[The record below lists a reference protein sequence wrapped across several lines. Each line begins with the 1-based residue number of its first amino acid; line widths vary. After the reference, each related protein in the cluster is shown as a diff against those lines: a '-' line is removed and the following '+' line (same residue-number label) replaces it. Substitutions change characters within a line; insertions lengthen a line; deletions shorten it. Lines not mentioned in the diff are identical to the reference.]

1 MHRPVAVADQV
12 FRYKI
17 MDKTLA
23 DYITRTMA
31 RLESERQQKVHN
43 NRNVWND
50 PNLASQDIYNVY
62 PEKKN
67 NNSDEKINSY
77 GQH

>member
-1 MHRPVAVADQV
+1 
-12 FRYKI
+12 

-31 RLESERQQKVHN
+31 RLETEKQKVWN

-50 PNLASQDIYNVY
+50 PTLAEQDYLVY
-62 PEKKN
+62 PEKQSPD
-67 NNSDEKINSY
+67 SDENINPYSRV
-77 GQH
+77 

>member
-1 MHRPVAVADQV
+1 
-12 FRYKI
+12 

-31 RLESERQQKVHN
+31 RLEAENQQKVQKDLEPQN
-43 NRNVWND
+43 
-50 PNLASQDIYNVY
+50 QDVYNVY
-62 PEKKN
+62 PEPQN
-67 NNSDEKINSY
+67 RESDEKINPY